1 MPKFQVLMKQKKV
14 APVPVINSGSHI
26 YMKTLPEMT
35 SFKYDVWPE
44 SPNFLDSFPILEI
57 TSRSPEFQKITEF
70 LLLSINFSRLSKLT
84 SLKVN
89 RETVDCTH
97 ITFLMFTLYFALTEI
112 FFFYVLNQRW
122 IQNPF
127 LILKWHLNAWEP
139 LTISPTMLRFSFLTG
154 IWIRL
159 SNKMMATLSNL
170 HCSTLF
176 LPLMI

>member
-35 SFKYDVWPE
+35 SFKYDVWLE
-44 SPNFLDSFPILEI
+44 SPNFLDNLPILEI
-57 TSRSPEFQKITEF
+57 TCRSPEFQKITEF
-70 LLLSINFSRLSKLT
+70 LFLSINFSRLSKLT

-112 FFFYVLNQRW
+112 SFSTYLIRGEFRTH
-122 IQNPF
+122 F
-127 LILKWHLNAWEP
+127 L
-139 LTISPTMLRFSFLTG
+139 S
-154 IWIRL
+154 
-159 SNKMMATLSNL
+159 
-170 HCSTLF
+170 
-176 LPLMI
+176 

>member
-44 SPNFLDSFPILEI
+44 SPNFLDSLPILEI

-70 LLLSINFSRLSKLT
+70 LLLSINVSRLSKLT

-89 RETVDCTH
+89 RETVDFTH
-97 ITFLMFTLYFALTEI
+97 LTFLMFTLYFALTD
-112 FFFYVLNQRW
+112 FFFYVLNQR
-122 IQNPF
+122 
-127 LILKWHLNAWEP
+127 
-139 LTISPTMLRFSFLTG
+139 
-154 IWIRL
+154 
-159 SNKMMATLSNL
+159 
-170 HCSTLF
+170 
-176 LPLMI
+176 

>member
-35 SFKYDVWPE
+35 SFKYDVWSE
-44 SPNFLDSFPILEI
+44 SPNFLDSLPIIEI

-89 RETVDCTH
+89 RETVDCMH

-112 FFFYVLNQRW
+112 FFSTYLIRGEFRTH
-122 IQNPF
+122 F
-127 LILKWHLNAWEP
+127 L
-139 LTISPTMLRFSFLTG
+139 S
-154 IWIRL
+154 
-159 SNKMMATLSNL
+159 
-170 HCSTLF
+170 
-176 LPLMI
+176 